1 MLLNKYLK
9 LNEETSLLI
18 FLIIFSFVVR
28 VPVVLFFGD
37 ATVENE
43 WEPLLYNLINHK
55 TLSFEK
61 FDDFLLPNLL
71 MAPLYSYYLYVFS
84 FFNLES
90 ESFILLILLSQTILA
105 SISVGVF
112 YKINKI
118 FFSKKIGFY
127 SSLVFSLFPIYL
139 YSCSQISS
147 VTLTIFF
154 ALLFYYYFFKLTNNN
169 KIIDILLLGII
180 GGLLILLRRE
190 FMFIVI
196 FSSFYLFFYSKI
208 SIRNLLLIFLI
219 SLITI
224 SPYMIRNYLVFDK
237 VIIHSSFGFNLWKG
251 NNPNSKVGGSFIV
264 EKNLQDKID
273 KVPKNKFY
281 RFNFDKI
288 FLEEAIKNIKNN
300 PERYIS
306 LYIKRIA
313 SYYFFDLEAYKSKE
327 YNPVPVISIDILK
340 PLLIP
345 IHYIPIVILGITS
358 LIGIFLSDKRSHQ
371 FNYII
376 FILMFYMFVFSFF
389 SIMPRYK
396 IYIIPLQ
403 IILTNIFVNYIIKKY
418 KK

>member
-118 FFSKKIGFY
+118 FFSKKISFY

-251 NNPNSKVGGSFIV
+251 NNQNSKIEGSFIIP
-264 EKNLQDKID
+264 KTIQDKID
-273 KVPKNKFY
+273 KIPKNKFY
-281 RFNFDKI
+281 RFNFDEI
-288 FLEEAIKNIKNN
+288 FLNEAINNIKKD
-300 PERYIS
+300 PDRYII
-306 LYIKRIA
+306 LYLKRA
-313 SYYFFDLEAYKSKE
+313 TSYFFVDFESFKSKD
-327 YNPVPVISIDILK
+327 YNPVPNVNIDILM

-345 IHYIPIVILGITS
+345 SYYIPVVLLGITS
-358 LIGIFLSDKRSHQ
+358 LIGIFLSDKKSYRLN
-371 FNYII
+371 FLI
-376 FILMFYMFVFSFF
+376 FILFFYIFVFSFF

-396 IYIIPLQ
+396 LYIIPLQ
-403 IILTNIFVNYIIKKY
+403 IIFTNIFINYVIKKN
-418 KK
+418 KR